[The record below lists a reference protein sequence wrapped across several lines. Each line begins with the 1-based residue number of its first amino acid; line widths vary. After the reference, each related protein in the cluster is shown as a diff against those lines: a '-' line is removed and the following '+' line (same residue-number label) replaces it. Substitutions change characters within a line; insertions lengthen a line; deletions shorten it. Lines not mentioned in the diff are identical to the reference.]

1 MSEYQQTSI
10 IVPCR
15 NEAGSIESLLS
26 TILNHIDPRDEIIVV
41 EGGSFDATW
50 DVVSNFGRM
59 HSQVRTIQQSGKGKF
74 NAVMEGIKLSKKEYI
89 MIWDADGTVSF
100 SDNIKILQFQNSNP
114 YLITGDRL
122 KGQREREAMQFS
134 NFIAN
139 WFFAYLWGLFLKRK
153 PLDTLCGTKK
163 FPSNL
168 FEDCPEWLIS
178 KDPYGD
184 FSMLYLSKLRRLSVY
199 SIPVDY
205 SARKY
210 GKTNIKRWS
219 GGIQLLSLSL
229 AIILKSSKNE

>member
-26 TILNHIDPRDEIIVV
+26 TILNHIDSRDEIIVV

-139 WFFAYLWGLFLKRK
+139 WFFA
-153 PLDTLCGTKK
+153 
-163 FPSNL
+163 
-168 FEDCPEWLIS
+168 
-178 KDPYGD
+178 
-184 FSMLYLSKLRRLSVY
+184 
-199 SIPVDY
+199 
-205 SARKY
+205 
-210 GKTNIKRWS
+210 
-219 GGIQLLSLSL
+219 
-229 AIILKSSKNE
+229 